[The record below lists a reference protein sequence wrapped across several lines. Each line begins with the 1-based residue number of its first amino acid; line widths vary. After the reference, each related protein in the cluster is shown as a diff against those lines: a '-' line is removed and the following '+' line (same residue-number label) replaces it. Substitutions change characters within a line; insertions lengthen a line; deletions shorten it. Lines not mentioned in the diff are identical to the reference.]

1 MTSRDEM
8 LAAARDQIRQCA
20 PAEALAMFRDGAF
33 LVDVREQAERESG
46 APEGSLHL
54 PLSTLERDAAATL
67 PELGRCVLLICS
79 AGGRS
84 LLAAQA
90 LQRLGYAD
98 ARSVAGGFQA
108 WQREG
113 LPLAPTPLDAD
124 GMARY
129 ARHLQLPQVG
139 IEGQQRLDRARVL
152 VIGAG
157 GLGSPALFYL
167 AAAGVGTLGI
177 VDDDVVDR
185 SNLQRQILH
194 ADARVGMAKIDSA
207 AITIAGLNPCVVLE
221 LHRTRLDAENV
232 ERLIAAYDIIVD
244 GSDNLVTRYILS
256 DACVRL
262 GKPWVHAAVHQFDG
276 QVTVFAAG
284 LRRGESPCY
293 RCLFPDLPG
302 PDAAPNCAEAGV
314 LGVLPGLMG
323 MLQAT
328 EVVKW
333 LLGIGTSLDG
343 RLLSVDALG
352 MRFRETRVRV
362 DPDCRGCSQHASQ
375 PQPQVPAVRCATDLP

>member
-8 LAAARDQIRQCA
+8 TAAARDLILQCS
-20 PAEALAMFRDGAF
+20 PAEALAMTREGAC
-33 LVDVREQAERESG
+33 LIDVREQAERVAG
-46 APEGSLHL
+46 APADSLHL
-54 PLSTLERDAAATL
+54 PLSTLERDASEAL
-67 PELGRCVLLICS
+67 PARERRLLLICS

-84 LLAAQA
+84 MLAAQT

-98 ARSVAGGFQA
+98 ARSVTGGFQA
-108 WQREG
+108 WKREG
-113 LPLAPTPLDAD
+113 LPLASAPLDEDA
-124 GMARY
+124 MARY

-139 IEGQQRLDRARVL
+139 VEGQQRLNRARVL

-194 ADARVGMAKIDSA
+194 ADARVGMAKVDSA
-207 AITIAGLNPCVVLE
+207 ATTIAALNPRVVLE
-221 LHRTRLDAENV
+221 LHRTRLDADNV
-232 ERLIAAYDIIVD
+232 ERLVAGFDIIVD

-284 LRRGESPCY
+284 PRRGQSPCY

-333 LLGIGTSLDG
+333 LLGIGESLDG

-362 DPDCRGCSQHASQ
+362 DPACRGCSDSCTGVPLATPAIVCASE
-375 PQPQVPAVRCATDLP
+375 PR